1 MRSIRRELVA
11 ALLATAVLSGC
22 AATTYDASLATTS
35 VVATTTTVPT
45 GSTDDLLRRL
55 ADSLTG
61 LSDFIGPDPSGAIR
75 SGKTER
81 LALIVALWHAVET
94 DLTATDAHAAD
105 AIGRM
110 VALAQTAVDRN
121 RPADADKAAR
131 FAGQVIED
139 YLTR

>member
-1 MRSIRRELVA
+1 MNSVRRNLFA
-11 ALLATAVLSGC
+11 AVIATAVLSGC
-22 AATTYDASLATTS
+22 AATTYDASLASTT

-45 GSTDDLLRRL
+45 GTTDELLRRL

-61 LSDFIGPDPSGAIR
+61 LSDFIGPDPSGAVR

-94 DLTATDAHAAD
+94 DLTATDANAAD